1 MVVSRAVFHPC
12 GGVDAWGV
20 SPEDVVL
27 SKREWAGESA
37 SEQQIQDV
45 PEVRETQY
53 DSPDMVYLRKW
64 AEVLGGAG
72 PSRGTPQ
79 KGERGHRVT

>member
-27 SKREWAGESA
+27 SKLEWAGESA
-37 SEQQIQDV
+37 SEQQMQDV
-45 PEVRETQY
+45 LGVLETQY
-53 DSPDMVYLRKW
+53 ESLDMVYLRKW
-64 AEVLGGAG
+64 AEVLGV
-72 PSRGTPQ
+72 Q
-79 KGERGHRVT
+79 GHLAELLKKASEAIG